1 MHHAPRVSLDEALER
16 TLNFSSPK
24 GDDDAAPSNVPV
36 AEPRPVG
43 FPMYDFAHLVAAN
56 DALWQAV
63 AARLHAAGLS
73 GVPAGLRRDGTPD
86 RLWQDPALLLAQ
98 SCGYPLMTSLV
109 GRVRLVATP
118 RYRAAGCIGA
128 AHGSALVVP
137 AGAGTLDLAALR
149 GGRCAANQP
158 HSNTGMNLLRAAV
171 ATIAAGRPFFRSVAW
186 TGSHRA
192 SLALVAGGTADLAA
206 IDTVTLAHL
215 SRSEPDLVD
224 RVRILGFTA
233 ATPGL
238 PFITSG
244 TTDDATLELLRD
256 ALHEIGSAPAH
267 AALRDELLLDGFEI
281 VPEAAYRSVMALER
295 RAIELGYPEL
305 R

>member
-1 MHHAPRVSLDEALER
+1 MER

-24 GDDDAAPSNVPV
+24 GDDDAAHSSAPV
-36 AEPRPVG
+36 AEPRPAG
-43 FPMYDFAHLVAAN
+43 FPMYDFAHLAAAN
-56 DALWQAV
+56 DALWQVV
-63 AARLHAAGLS
+63 AARLRAAGLS
-73 GVPAGLRRDGTPD
+73 RVPAGLCRHRTLD

-98 SCGYPLMTSLV
+98 SCGYPLMASLL

-128 AHGSALVVP
+128 AHGSALIVP
-137 AGAGTLDLAALR
+137 AKADSADLAALR

-171 ATIAAGRPFFRSVAW
+171 APLAGGRPFFRSVAW

-192 SLALVAGGTADLAA
+192 SLATVAEGAADLAA
-206 IDTVTLAHL
+206 IDVVTLAHL
-215 SRSEPDLVD
+215 RRSEPDLTD
-224 RVRILGFTA
+224 RVRVLGWTE

-244 TTDDATLELLRD
+244 TTDDATLELLQEV
-256 ALHEIGSAPAH
+256 LFEIGAAPAH